1 MLPGS
6 EVQSLA
12 VKQRQREPEEREP
25 ALSRASPQTAEERRW
40 RSALPAGDSTQEDT
54 LQQCR
59 QQVASRWFAL
69 REAFGPEPAQ
79 GWLDR
84 GLSDEVASICGI
96 FSLAGGV
103 GKTSLTAALGRA
115 LAATGERVVLAEVNA
130 HGLLPF
136 YFGDSARLGSA
147 SKRPDRVPTSDGQP
161 AVISFSSEGTD
172 AGAGETVFA
181 EAMDR
186 CSDAGQRVIVDLC
199 SSAAWGVR
207 VLLQRRAMIL
217 VPIAPD
223 MTSVLTLRAVED
235 YLQGLSEQLRLP
247 VQVRYV
253 LSQFEPGL
261 ALHLDVRQT
270 LERHLGDRL
279 LPFTVRR
286 SPAVAEALAEAMT
299 VMDYAPESGVA
310 GDYQVLADW
319 IFAVPQVHPLGRR
332 KVRWTQP

>member
-69 REAFGPEPAQ
+69 REAFGPEAFGPEQSQ

-115 LAATGERVVLAEVNA
+115 LAAAGERVVLAEVNA

-161 AVISFSSEGTD
+161 AVISFSSGVTD
-172 AGAGETVFA
+172 AGDGETAFA

-199 SSAAWGVR
+199 SSAAWGMR

-223 MTSVLTLRAVED
+223 MTSVLTLKAVED
-235 YLQGLSEQLRLP
+235 YLHGLSEQLRLP

-253 LSQFEPGL
+253 LSQ
-261 ALHLDVRQT
+261 
-270 LERHLGDRL
+270 
-279 LPFTVRR
+279 
-286 SPAVAEALAEAMT
+286 
-299 VMDYAPESGVA
+299 
-310 GDYQVLADW
+310 
-319 IFAVPQVHPLGRR
+319 I
-332 KVRWTQP
+332 